1 MHITALNVMN
11 ESILTHPKE
20 TFENHTNYE
29 RIPVQIFFD
38 SSEACRVIGD
48 KIIQQINQR
57 SANQA
62 FVLGLA
68 TGSSPIKVYQHLI
81 RAYQAGEVSFLN
93 VHSFNLDEYFP
104 MDPQSIHSYVEF
116 MHKNLFDHIDIP
128 KENIH
133 IPDGT
138 IAPDEIDNYCKSYEE
153 IIESLGGIDIQLLGI
168 GRTGHIGFNEPGSA
182 IHSKTRRVWL
192 DPVTRKD
199 AASSFFGEQFVPKQ
213 AITMGVDTIMKAK
226 KVILMAWGE
235 GKSNIIYRTVEGAI
249 SDQVPATF
257 LQHQNDCVFVLD
269 KASASELTREK
280 TPWLVG
286 SCQWNPEQIKKAVI
300 WLARHCEKSILKL
313 SREDYENNHLQSLLV
328 AINYE
333 VYQLNY
339 QIHESLLEAF
349 DVWNSNKN
357 SSQNTPSTAL
367 VFSPHPDDDVISMG
381 GTLIQLADNGFDVHV
396 AYQTSGNIAVYDDE
410 VIRFMQFCLEVDPDN
425 QFMAKE
431 YQDIVS
437 RLSNKKVGDI
447 DSLRIQELKGLIRK
461 GEALAACRVCGVP
474 ENKAHFMN
482 LPFYETG
489 AVKKKPHTNKDV
501 ELTIKLLR
509 KVKPEKIFAA
519 GDLSDPHGTHRVCL
533 QVIFDA
539 IDELFKAGDAW
550 IKNCEVWLYR
560 GAWQEWG
567 VNEIEMAVPL
577 SPADLIKKRRAIFK
591 HQSQKDKAMFPGSDE
606 REFWQRSEHRN
617 RKTANEY
624 NLLGLHEHEAVEGF
638 VRYNPKDTII

>member
-1 MHITALNVMN
+1 MTK
-11 ESILTHPKE
+11 SIVKHPEE
-20 TFENHTNYE
+20 TFENLANQE
-29 RIPVQIFFD
+29 RIPVQIYFD
-38 SSEACRVIGD
+38 SCEASRVIGD
-48 KIIQQINQR
+48 EIIRQINQR
-57 SANQA
+57 SPDQA

-68 TGSSPIKVYQHLI
+68 TGSTPIKVYQHLI
-81 RAYQAGEVSFLN
+81 RAYKARIVSFSN

-104 MDPQSIHSYVEF
+104 MDPKSIHSYVEF
-116 MHKNLFDHIDIP
+116 MHKNLFNHIDIP

-133 IPDGT
+133 IPDGN
-138 IAPDEIDNYCKSYEE
+138 IAADEIDNYCKSYEE
-153 IIESLGGIDIQLLGI
+153 SIESLGGIDIQLLGI

-192 DPVTRKD
+192 DPITRKD

-213 AITMGVDTIMKAK
+213 AITIGVDTIMKAK
-226 KVILMAWGE
+226 KVVLMAWGE
-235 GKSNIIYRTVEGAI
+235 GKSNIISRTVEGSI
-249 SDQVPATF
+249 NSQVPATF
-257 LQHQNDCVFVLD
+257 LQHHHDCVFVLD
-269 KASASELTREK
+269 KASASELTRVK
-280 TPWLVG
+280 TPWLAD
-286 SCQWNPEQIKKAVI
+286 SCQWNPDQIKKAVI
-300 WLARHCEKSILKL
+300 WLSRHCKKSILKL

-357 SSQNTPSTAL
+357 LKQKTPSTVL

-381 GTLIQLADNGFDVHV
+381 GTLIQLADKGFDVHV

-410 VIRFMQFCLEVDPDN
+410 VIRFMQFCLEMDPEN
-425 QFMAKE
+425 QSNQKE
-431 YQDIVS
+431 YQKIVG
-437 RLSNKKVGDI
+437 RFSNKKVGDI
-447 DSLRIQELKGLIRK
+447 DSLRIQELKALIRK
-461 GEALAACRVCGVP
+461 GEALAACRVCGIP

-489 AVKKKPHTNKDV
+489 AVKKKPHSSKDV

-509 KVKPEKIFAA
+509 EVKPEKIFAA

-539 IDELFKAGDAW
+539 IDEILKAGDAW
-550 IKNCEVWLYR
+550 IKYCEVWLYR

-577 SPADLIKKRRAIFK
+577 SPKNVLRKREAIFK
-591 HQSQKDKAMFPGSDE
+591 HQSQKDRAMFPGPDA
-606 REFWQRSEHRN
+606 REFWQRAEQRN
-617 RKTANEY
+617 IHTANQY
-624 NLLGLHEHEAVEGF
+624 NLLGLPEFEAVEGF
-638 VRYNPKDTII
+638 VRHLHLV

>member
-1 MHITALNVMN
+1 MT
-11 ESILTHPKE
+11 ESIVKHPQE
-20 TFENHTNYE
+20 TFENHANHE
-29 RIPVQIFFD
+29 RIPVQIYLD
-38 SSEACRVIGD
+38 SSEACQVIGD
-48 KIIQQINQR
+48 EIIQQINQR
-57 SANQA
+57 SADQA

-68 TGSSPIKVYQHLI
+68 TGSTPIKVYQHLI
-81 RAYQAGEVSFLN
+81 RAYQAGEVSFSN

-104 MDPQSIHSYVEF
+104 MNPQSIHSYVEF

-138 IAPDEIDNYCKSYEE
+138 IAADEIDDYCKSYEE
-153 IIESLGGIDIQLLGI
+153 TIETLGGIDIQLLGI

-192 DPVTRKD
+192 DPITRKD

-226 KVILMAWGE
+226 KVVLMAWGE
-235 GKSNIIYRTVEGAI
+235 GKSNIISRTVEGAI

-257 LQHQNDCVFVLD
+257 LQHHNDCVFVLD

-280 TPWLVG
+280 TPWLAG

-357 SSQNTPSTAL
+357 LKQKKTSTAL

-381 GTLIQLADNGFDVHV
+381 GTLIQLADHGFDIHV

-410 VIRFMQFCLEVDPDN
+410 VIRYMQFCLDVSPGQRSN
-425 QFMAKE
+425 VVE
-431 YQDIVS
+431 YENIVTT
-437 RLSNKKVGDI
+437 LSKKKVGDI
-447 DSLRIQELKGLIRK
+447 DSLRIQELKALIRK
-461 GEALAACRVCGVP
+461 GEALAACRVCGIP

-489 AVKKKPHTNKDV
+489 AVKKKPHSEKDV
-501 ELTIKLLR
+501 DLTVELLR
-509 KVKPEKIFAA
+509 KVKPKKIFAA

-539 IDELFKAGDAW
+539 IHALKKAGDTW
-550 IKNCEVWLYR
+550 LKDTQVWLYR

-577 SPADLIKKRRAIFK
+577 SPKNVLRKREAIFK
-591 HQSQKDKAMFPGSDE
+591 HQSQKDRAMFPGPDA
-606 REFWQRSEHRN
+606 REFWQRAEQRN
-617 RKTANEY
+617 IHTANQY
-624 NLLGLHEHEAVEGF
+624 NLLGLPEFEAVEGF
-638 VRYNPKDTII
+638 VLYKT

>member
-1 MHITALNVMN
+1 MHITAFNVMT
-11 ESILTHPKE
+11 ESIVNHPQE
-20 TFENHTNYE
+20 TFENHANHE
-29 RIPVQIFFD
+29 RIPVQIYLD
-38 SSEACRVIGD
+38 SSEACQVIGD
-48 KIIQQINQR
+48 EIIQQINQR
-57 SANQA
+57 NPGQA

-68 TGSSPIKVYQHLI
+68 TGSTPIKVYQHLI
-81 RAYQAGEVSFLN
+81 RAYQAGKVSFSN

-138 IAPDEIDNYCKSYEE
+138 IAADEIDDYCKSYEE
-153 IIESLGGIDIQLLGI
+153 TIESLGGIDIQLLGI

-192 DPVTRKD
+192 DPITRKD

-213 AITMGVDTIMKAK
+213 AMTMGVDTIMKAK

-235 GKSNIIYRTVEGAI
+235 GKSNIISRTVEGAI

-257 LQHQNDCVFVLD
+257 LQHHNDCVFVLD

-357 SSQNTPSTAL
+357 LKQKKPSTAL

-410 VIRFMQFCLEVDPDN
+410 VIRFMQFCLEMDPEN
-425 QFMAKE
+425 QSKKKE
-431 YQDIVS
+431 YQDIVG
-437 RLSNKKVGDI
+437 RFSNKKVGDI

-461 GEALAACRVCGVP
+461 GEALAACRVCGIP

-489 AVKKKPHTNKDV
+489 AVKKKPHTSKDV
-501 ELTIKLLR
+501 ELTINLLR
-509 KVKPEKIFAA
+509 EIKPEKIFAA

-539 IDELFKAGDAW
+539 IDEILKAGDAW
-550 IKNCEVWLYR
+550 IKDCEVWLYR

-577 SPADLIKKRRAIFK
+577 SPKNVLRKREAIFK
-591 HQSQKDKAMFPGSDE
+591 HQSQKDRAMFPGPDA
-606 REFWQRSEHRN
+606 REFWQRAEQRN
-617 RKTANEY
+617 IHTANQY
-624 NLLGLHEHEAVEGF
+624 NLLGLPEFEAVEGF
-638 VRYNPKDTII
+638 VRYMHLV

>member
-1 MHITALNVMN
+1 MSKATLN
-11 ESILTHPKE
+11 HPTKE
-20 TFENHTNYE
+20 ANHQFDCEY
-29 RIPVQIFFD
+29 IPVRVYQD
-38 SSEACRVIGD
+38 SSLACQKIGD
-48 KIIQQINQR
+48 EIIDQINQK
-57 SANQA
+57 SASKP

-68 TGSSPIKVYQHLI
+68 TGSTPIKIYQHLI
-81 RAYQAGEVSFLN
+81 HAYQEGKVSFAN

-104 MDPQSIHSYVEF
+104 MDPKSIHSYVEF
-116 MHKNLFDHIDIP
+116 MQKNFFDHIDIP

-138 IAPDEIDNYCKSYEE
+138 IAPDEIDHYCKSYEE
-153 IIESLGGIDIQLLGI
+153 AIQSLGGIDIQLLGI

-192 DPVTRKD
+192 DPITRKD

-226 KVILMAWGE
+226 KVYLMAWGE
-235 GKSNIIYRTVEGAI
+235 GKSNIIARTVEGAI
-249 SDQVPATF
+249 SEQVPATF
-257 LQHQNDCVFVLD
+257 LQQHDDCEFVLD
-269 KASASELTREK
+269 KASASELSREK

-286 SCQWNPEQIKKAVI
+286 TCHWDSEQIKKAVI

-328 AINYE
+328 AIDYE

-339 QIHESLLEAF
+339 QVHESLLEAF
-349 DVWNSNKN
+349 DTWNSTKKTDAKN
-357 SSQNTPSTAL
+357 PSTAL

-381 GTLIQLADNGFDVHV
+381 GTFIQLVDNGFDVHV

-410 VIRFMQFCLEVDPDN
+410 VIRFMQFCLDASPGQQPIADEYKKIVTA
-425 QFMAKE
+425 FAK
-431 YQDIVS
+431 
-437 RLSNKKVGDI
+437 KKVGDI

-474 ENKAHFMN
+474 ENKAHFMS

-489 AVKKKPHTNKDV
+489 AVKKKPHTKKDV
-501 ELTIKLLR
+501 DLTVKLLR
-509 KVKPEKIFAA
+509 KVKPKKIFAA

-539 IDELFKAGDAW
+539 IDELKKAGDAW
-550 IKNCEVWLYR
+550 LKDTQVWLYR

-577 SPADLIKKRRAIFK
+577 SPKNVLRKREAIFK
-591 HQSQKDKAMFPGSDE
+591 HQSQKDRAMFPGPDA
-606 REFWQRSEHRN
+606 REFWQRAEQRN
-617 RKTANEY
+617 THTANQY
-624 NLLGLHEHEAVEGF
+624 NLLGLPEFEAVEGF
-638 VRYNPKDTII
+638 VRYNP

>member
-1 MHITALNVMN
+1 MDV
-11 ESILTHPKE
+11 SILQHSVE
-20 TFENHTNYE
+20 DFRSHANRE
-29 RIPVQIFFD
+29 RIPTQIYLD
-38 SSEACRVIGD
+38 SSQACQVIGD
-48 KIIQQINQR
+48 EIIYQINQR
-57 SANQA
+57 EKNQA

-68 TGSSPIKVYQHLI
+68 TGSTPIKVYQHLI
-81 RAYQAGEVSFLN
+81 RAYQAGEVSFSN

-138 IAPDEIDNYCKSYEE
+138 IAPEEIDDYCKSYEE
-153 IIESLGGIDIQLLGI
+153 TIESLGGIDIQLLGI

-192 DPVTRKD
+192 DPITRKD
-199 AASSFFGEQFVPKQ
+199 AASSFFGEQFVPQQ
-213 AITMGVDTIMKAK
+213 AITMGADTIMKAK
-226 KVILMAWGE
+226 KVYLMAWGE
-235 GKSNIIYRTVEGAI
+235 GKSNIICRTVEGTI

-257 LQHQNDCVFVLD
+257 LQQHNDCVFILD
-269 KASASELTREK
+269 NASASELTRQK

-286 SCQWNPEQIKKAVI
+286 SCKWDSEQIKKAVI

-339 QIHESLLEAF
+339 KIHQSLLEAF

-357 SSQNTPSTAL
+357 LNQNTPSTAL

-410 VIRFMQFCLEVDPDN
+410 VIRFMQFCLEMNPDKHS
-425 QFMAKE
+425 MEKE
-431 YQDIVS
+431 YQNIVS
-437 RLSNKKVGDI
+437 TLANKKIGDI

-461 GEALAACRVCGVP
+461 GEALAACRVCSVP
-474 ENKAHFMN
+474 ENNAHFMN

-489 AVKKKPHTNKDV
+489 AVKKKPHQKEDV
-501 ELTIKLLR
+501 DLTIELLR

-539 IDELFKAGDAW
+539 IDALLKAGDAW
-550 IKNCEVWLYR
+550 VKNCEVWLYR

-567 VNEIEMAVPL
+567 IDEIQMAVPL
-577 SPADLIKKRRAIFK
+577 SPKNVLRKRQAIFK
-591 HQSQKDKAMFPGSDE
+591 HQSQKDSAMFPGPDA
-606 REFWQRSEHRN
+606 REFWQRAEQRN
-617 RKTANEY
+617 IHTANQY
-624 NLLGLHEHEAVEGF
+624 NLLGLPEFEAVEGF
-638 VRYNPKDTII
+638 VRYMHLV